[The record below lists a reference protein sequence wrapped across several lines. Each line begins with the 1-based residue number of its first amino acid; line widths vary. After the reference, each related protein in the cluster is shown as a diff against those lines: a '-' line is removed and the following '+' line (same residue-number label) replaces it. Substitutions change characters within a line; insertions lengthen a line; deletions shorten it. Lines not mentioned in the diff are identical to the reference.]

1 VIEVRYQIRLAPQRK
16 GYAKWRCEK
25 DAIEILV
32 KEHDLILRDLDLLTT
47 AAEKIVRNQNP
58 PREFFEKAGS
68 FTLNF
73 TNEFHHYKEE
83 IVMFGL
89 LAQKHE
95 GEIDAE
101 IERLRNQHAALH
113 GYMTEISQSLD
124 AYSENAES
132 EVRRLHRNLSEY
144 IETLRRHIHAENKIF
159 YPLVAK
165 TLTSDEMAGLMEE
178 FEKYAAKAEPDVMKI
193 HENLIDEM
201 GELL

>member
-1 VIEVRYQIRLAPQRK
+1 M
-16 GYAKWRCEK
+16 

-32 KEHDLILRDLDLLTT
+32 KEHDLILRGLDLLTT

-58 PREFFEKAGS
+58 PKEFFEKAGS

-73 TNEFHHYKEE
+73 TNKYHHYKEE

-101 IERLRNQHAALH
+101 IERLRDQHAVLH
-113 GYMTEISQSLD
+113 GYMTEITQSLD
-124 AYSENAES
+124 AYSENTES

-144 IETLRRHIHAENKIF
+144 IETLRRHVHAENKIF

-193 HENLIDEM
+193 NENLIDEM

>member
-1 VIEVRYQIRLAPQRK
+1 VN
-16 GYAKWRCEK
+16 
-25 DAIEILV
+25 AIEILEQ
-32 KEHDLILRDLDLLTT
+32 EHDLILRGLDLLTT

-58 PREFFEKAGS
+58 PSEFFEKAAH

-73 TNEFHHYKEE
+73 TNKFHHYKEE

-89 LAQKHE
+89 LAQKHQ

-113 GYMTEISQSLD
+113 DYMTEISQSLD
-124 AYSENAES
+124 AYSENAQS

-144 IETLRRHIHAENKIF
+144 IETLRRHIHAENRIF

-165 TLTSDEMAGLMEE
+165 TLTGDEMAWLMEE
-178 FEKYAAKAEPDVMKI
+178 FDKYAAEAGPDTMKV
-193 HENLIDEM
+193 HESLIDEM
-201 GELL
+201 GKLL

>member
-1 VIEVRYQIRLAPQRK
+1 VN
-16 GYAKWRCEK
+16 
-25 DAIEILV
+25 AIEILIE
-32 KEHDLILRDLDLLTT
+32 EHDLILRGLDLLTT

-58 PREFFEKAGS
+58 PREFFDKAVS

-73 TNEFHHYKEE
+73 TNKFHHYKEE

-89 LAQKHE
+89 LAQKHQ

-113 GYMTEISQSLD
+113 DYMTEISQSLN

-144 IETLRRHIHAENKIF
+144 IETLRRHIHAENQIF
-159 YPLVAK
+159 YPLVTK
-165 TLTSDEMAGLMEE
+165 TLTGGEMLQLMEE
-178 FEKYAAKAEPDVMKI
+178 FDKYAAKAGPDAMKVY
-193 HENLIDEM
+193 ENLIDEM
-201 GELL
+201 GELV

>member
-1 VIEVRYQIRLAPQRK
+1 MN
-16 GYAKWRCEK
+16 
-25 DAIEILV
+25 AIEILV
-32 KEHDLILRDLDLLTT
+32 KEHDLILRGLDLLTT

-58 PREFFEKAGS
+58 PSEFFEKAVY

-73 TNEFHHYKEE
+73 TNKFHHYKEE

-89 LAQKHE
+89 LAQKHQ

-113 GYMTEISQSLD
+113 DYMIEISQSLD
-124 AYSENAES
+124 AYSKNAES

-144 IETLRRHIHAENKIF
+144 IETLRRHIHAENQIF

-165 TLTSDEMAGLMEE
+165 TLTGDEMLWLMEE
-178 FEKYAAKAEPDVMKI
+178 FDKYAAKAGPDAMKA
-193 HENLIDEM
+193 HESLIDEM
-201 GELL
+201 GELV